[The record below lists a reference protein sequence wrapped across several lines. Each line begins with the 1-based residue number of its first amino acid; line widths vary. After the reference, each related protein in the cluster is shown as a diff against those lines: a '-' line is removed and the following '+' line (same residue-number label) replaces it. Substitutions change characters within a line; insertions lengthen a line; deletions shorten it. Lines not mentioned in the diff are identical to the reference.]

1 MGKSTIIF
9 GIRNPFK
16 NGYIPYTYSELLI
29 QGLLRYTLMVYK
41 KITDNNHVSSNS
53 RNFGNAANLLI

>member
-1 MGKSTIIF
+1 HRSHFMGKSTIIF

-53 RNFGNAANLLI
+53 RDFI

>member
-16 NGYIPYTYSELLI
+16 NDYIPYTYSELLI

-53 RNFGNAANLLI
+53 RDFI

>member
-41 KITDNNHVSSNS
+41 KSPTIITYQVIVGILFN
-53 RNFGNAANLLI
+53 